1 MGLNTWKHGNKLDEK
16 AWNSPNAKPS
26 LWISMVWSPVPAL
39 EELFNQLWCIR
50 EILGTR
56 CCVGSSTSLR
66 HAANLPKRC
75 TVWDFDIFE
84 VSNNAGTITDMMT
97 WCIQLML
104 CYCIFQPSDVPR
116 AKCSP
121 GTTLPGLPNSKEAF
135 LELRRQNCKVKFN
148 SKLNLFYRSQTL
160 RFLALQRPMINMFL
174 SSQRKTAPALL
185 QCFFGRNSPTLT
197 YNCWWGR
204 MITWYHMWTRKMVA
218 WCLGP
223 VNIT

>member
-97 WCIQLML
+97 WCIQLH
-104 CYCIFQPSDVPR
+104 
-116 AKCSP
+116 
-121 GTTLPGLPNSKEAF
+121 
-135 LELRRQNCKVKFN
+135 
-148 SKLNLFYRSQTL
+148 
-160 RFLALQRPMINMFL
+160 
-174 SSQRKTAPALL
+174 ALL
-185 QCFFGRNSPTLT
+185 LYFSAIWCPTCQVQPWYYASRTTELKGSIPWTSTTELQGQIQLKAESVLSLSDSKISGLAEANDKHVLVLAEKNRPRTASMFFGRNSPTLT